1 MRNRESQIQIACVR
15 WFRYQYPKLAKVLF
29 AVPNGGYRYYSTGR
43 ILKAEGQIAG
53 VSDLILLTPRGQY
66 GALCVEMK
74 APKGKQSELQKQWQ
88 YEAEKAGNKYVLCYS
103 FEDFEKEIKEY
114 LDEES

>member
-29 AVPNGGYRYYSTGR
+29 AVPNGGYRYYTTGR
-43 ILKAEGQIAG
+43 ILKAEGQLAG
-53 VSDLILLTPRGQY
+53 VSDLILLTPRARY
-66 GALCVEMK
+66 GALCIEMK
-74 APKGKQSELQKQWQ
+74 SPKGKQSESQKEWQ
-88 YEAEKAGNKYVLCYS
+88 QHAENAGNKYVLCYS

-114 LDEES
+114 LHEEG